1 MNALRLVSTKDMTKD
16 EWLEWRRQGIGGSEV
31 AAICNLSR
39 FNSSPLSVYLDKLGQ
54 LAPLEESPEMK
65 AGRML
70 EPLIADWFTAE
81 TGIRVMQQHSIFQ
94 HHEHK
99 FMLANIDRWVIGK
112 NEGLEI
118 KNTKEYCR
126 KDWFD
131 GEEEIIPVSAQLQ
144 ANHYM
149 AILGAER
156 WYVAVLIGGW
166 DFQWRVIE
174 RDEKLIKSLITIE
187 SNFWNEHVLKKI
199 PPEVTSQDTELLGDM
214 YPSSN
219 GLKFDL
225 SESYYELI
233 KELLDSKLFLDGAKK
248 RNEEAKNKIK
258 SLMGDYELAYWQG
271 EKMFSWKSNKNDTR
285 VFKILGG
292 L

>member
-1 MNALRLVSTKDMTKD
+1 MNALRLVNTKDMEKE
-16 EWLEWRRQGIGGSEV
+16 EWLEWRKQGIGGSEV
-31 AAICNLSR
+31 AAICGLSR
-39 FNSSPLSVYLDKLGQ
+39 FSSSPLSVYLDKLGQ
-54 LAPLEESPEMK
+54 LAPLEDSPEMK

-70 EPLIADWFTAE
+70 EDTIAKWFTEE

-94 HHEHK
+94 SRDNP

-118 KNTKEYCR
+118 KNTKEFCR

-131 GEEEIIPVSAQLQ
+131 GQEEIIPVSAQLQ

-174 RDEKLIKSLITIE
+174 RDEKLINSLVTIE
-187 SNFWNEHVLKKI
+187 YNFWHEHVLKKRA
-199 PPEVTSQDTELLGDM
+199 PDVTSQDTNLLNDM
-214 YPSSN
+214 YPLSN

-233 KELLDSKLFLDGAKK
+233 KEFIESKETLK
-248 RNEEAKNKIK
+248 RAERRHEEAKNKVK
-258 SLMGDYELAYWQG
+258 SLMGDYELAFWQG
-271 EKMFSWKSNKNDTR
+271 EKLFSWKTDKKGSRRFN
-285 VFKILGG
+285 ILGG
-292 L
+292 I